1 MSMTTSRN
9 SGARWTL
16 MNASGQAAVTFTSF
30 LSMELR
36 NESLLVDGPVEEGSF
51 ATYNKIETP
60 LEVDVSLGIQGDDAA
75 LQKAL
80 DALNTLQAGLEL
92 ISLITPDAEYTDL
105 NLFGFSFRRRREDG
119 LGALWVDLSL
129 KSVKQVRAAY
139 TNVRIASRQKRG
151 KVQAKEKAGLILI
164 KEGASKIYLGR

>member
-1 MSMTTSRN
+1 MSAAAPRD

-16 MNASGQAAVTFTSF
+16 LNASGDAAVTFTSF

-36 NESLLVDGPVEEGSF
+36 NESLLLDGPVEEGSF

-60 LEVDVSLGIQGDDAA
+60 LEVDVSLGIQGDDAE

-80 DALNTLQAGLEL
+80 DTLNSLQAGLEL

-105 NLFGFSFRRRREDG
+105 NLFGFSFQRRREDG
-119 LGALWVDLSL
+119 VGVLWVDLML
-129 KSVKQVRAAY
+129 KSVKQVKAAY
-139 TNVRIASRQKRG
+139 TNVRIASRKKRG
-151 KVQAKEKAGLILI
+151 KVQAKEKSSAVFLPELLQ
-164 KEGASKIYLGR
+164 KISLGR